1 MSKIFAIWRNLT
13 DKDKLEVIF
22 ALIFI
27 LIGVIVV
34 LLGIAWSRG
43 HDVDYFKERIVIMD
57 QNLAGMNKR
66 MTEQDLRFDKIVEA
80 TNETRQALNNE
91 ITRNNEQEK
100 WIEYWK
106 SLPSLPKPKNTR

>member
-1 MSKIFAIWRNLT
+1 
-13 DKDKLEVIF
+13 
-22 ALIFI
+22 
-27 LIGVIVV
+27 
-34 LLGIAWSRG
+34 
-43 HDVDYFKERIVIMD
+43 
-57 QNLAGMNKR
+57 MNKR